1 MDHVNDVARVPD
13 VGRRNDEAAIVGLL
27 EREGAATIEQ
37 LMAASGMTW
46 EQVFGLID
54 RLSRAKTIRLLR
66 IGREYY
72 VEKVGT
78 A

>member
-1 MDHVNDVARVPD
+1 MS
-13 VGRRNDEAAIVGLL
+13 RRKEEAAIVRLL
-27 EREGAATIEQ
+27 NNEGSATIEQ

-54 RLSRAKTIRLLR
+54 RLSRAKTIRLTR
-66 IGREYY
+66 VGREYY